1 MNRPSGTMTWP
12 FPPRVGMQP
21 IRDVIPSDSMEKLS
35 KKQKRHLRELTE
47 LAYER
52 DLERCLEVLAQ
63 KFDAWRKNDI
73 SVWDLDRKIHEY
85 HQEIARS
92 LYKSYTLNN
101 PIFTAAFGI
110 TQGVISIDEVDESC
124 RGRVLRLCKEMK

>member
-1 MNRPSGTMTWP
+1 
-12 FPPRVGMQP
+12 
-21 IRDVIPSDSMEKLS
+21 MERLS
-35 KKQKRHLRELTE
+35 KKEKRHLRELTE

-52 DLERCLEVLAQ
+52 DLERCLEILAQ
-63 KFDAWRKNDI
+63 TFDAWRKNDI

-101 PIFTAAFGI
+101 PIFTVAFGI
-110 TQGVISIDEVDESC
+110 AQGVISKDEVDESC
-124 RGRVLRLCKEMK
+124 RDRVLSLSKELQIKD

>member
-1 MNRPSGTMTWP
+1 
-12 FPPRVGMQP
+12 
-21 IRDVIPSDSMEKLS
+21 MEKLS
-35 KKQKRHLRELTE
+35 KKQKRHLRKLIE

-101 PIFTAAFGI
+101 PIFTVAFGI
-110 TQGVISIDEVDESC
+110 TQGVISKDEVDESC
-124 RGRVLRLCKEMK
+124 RSRVLNLSKEM

>member
-1 MNRPSGTMTWP
+1 
-12 FPPRVGMQP
+12 
-21 IRDVIPSDSMEKLS
+21 MEKLS

-63 KFDAWRKNDI
+63 NFDAWRKNDV

-101 PIFTAAFGI
+101 PIFTVAFGI
-110 TQGVISIDEVDESC
+110 AQGVISIDEVDESC
-124 RGRVLRLCKEMK
+124 RGRVLSLSKEMQNKN